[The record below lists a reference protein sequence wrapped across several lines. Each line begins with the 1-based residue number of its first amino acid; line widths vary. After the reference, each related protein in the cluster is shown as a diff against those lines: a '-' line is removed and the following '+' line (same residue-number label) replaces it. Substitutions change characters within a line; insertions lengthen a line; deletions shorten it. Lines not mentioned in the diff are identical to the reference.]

1 MATDGGPPPAATQ
14 AGPSKW
20 NGDEADWPTFKFEFL
35 NWSRRHGADLPR
47 MLKAAE
53 DLASVLLADMTEEVG
68 VTAGRIMTDLSLK
81 TVDRAQRL
89 LMNLEESDNGFEAW
103 KALVRMGEGGGGI
116 KKAGL

>member
-1 MATDGGPPPAATQ
+1 
-14 AGPSKW
+14 
-20 NGDEADWPTFKFEFL
+20 
-35 NWSRRHGADLPR
+35 

-116 KKAGL
+116 KKAGLSRDFEV